1 MEPLPPIDEPSNEGQ
16 YLEMAAHL
24 KETYDLISAKLFKNE
39 LQLLD
44 LKKDLCSAYGVIRL
58 LDSLSDHMNLPHQFL
73 TLIECLRGTLSDSMD
88 THIFDLDLV
97 N

>member
-16 YLEMAAHL
+16 YLEMAQHL

-44 LKKDLCSAYGVIRL
+44 LKKDLCTAYGVVRL
-58 LDSLSDHMNLPHQFL
+58 LDSLSDQMNLPHQFL
-73 TLIECLRGTLSDSMD
+73 TLIEMLRGTLSDSMD
-88 THIFDLDLV
+88 THIFDLDMA

>member
-24 KETYDLISAKLFKNE
+24 KETYDLNE

-44 LKKDLCSAYGVIRL
+44 LKKDLCTAYGVVRL
-58 LDSLSDHMNLPHQFL
+58 LDSLSDQMNLPHQFL

-88 THIFDLDLV
+88 THIFDLDMA

>member
-44 LKKDLCSAYGVIRL
+44 LKKDLCTAYGVVRL
-58 LDSLSDHMNLPHQFL
+58 LDSLSDQMNLPHQFL
-73 TLIECLRGTLSDSMD
+73 TLIECLRGSLSDSMD

>member
-44 LKKDLCSAYGVIRL
+44 LKKDLCTAYGVVRL
-58 LDSLSDHMNLPHQFL
+58 LDSLSDQMNLPHQFI
-73 TLIECLRGTLSDSMD
+73 TCIELLRGTLSDSMD
-88 THIFDLDLV
+88 THIFDIDLS